1 MLYFIRLITPSFL
14 LFRYICTMKITK
26 IHIGQA
32 IKKLVSEK
40 YSSYASFARN
50 IGKSR
55 QCVQT
60 QIFSKPSLQTEL
72 LILISEELE
81 VNLFEYYQ
89 DEEKNVKQKSNSTKI
104 TFTVHFDTTQ
114 EELEENG
121 IYEKLKEMVQKKISD

>member
-1 MLYFIRLITPSFL
+1 
-14 LFRYICTMKITK
+14 MKITK

-60 QIFSKPSLQTEL
+60 QIFSKQSLQTEL
-72 LILISEELE
+72 LTQISEELD

-89 DEEKNVKQKSNSTKI
+89 NEEKDVNQKTNSTKI
-104 TFTVHFDTTQ
+104 SFTVHFDTTQ
-114 EELEENG
+114 KELEETG
-121 IYEKLKEMVQKKISD
+121 IYEKLKEIIQHRITE

>member
-1 MLYFIRLITPSFL
+1 MNFIPLISSYFPNYK
-14 LFRYICTMKITK
+14 YICNMKITK

-40 YSSYASFARN
+40 YNSYASFARN

-60 QIFSKPSLQTEL
+60 QIFSKHSLQTEL
-72 LILISEELE
+72 LTLISEELG

-89 DEEKNVKQKSNSTKI
+89 NEEKDVNQKSNSTKI
-104 TFTVHFDTTQ
+104 SFTVHFDTTQ
-114 EELEENG
+114 EELEEHG
-121 IYEKLKEMVQKKISD
+121 IYEELKEIIQSKITE